1 MRLSDDSRFE
11 YSVVDFEDTLRASFI
26 GSEKPSDD
34 RYAPKIVMNDK
45 ESATD
50 VLSIIKNELADC
62 T

>member
-11 YSVVDFEDTLRASFI
+11 YSVVAFEDTLRASFI

-45 ESATD
+45 
-50 VLSIIKNELADC
+50 
-62 T
+62 